1 MHSVV
6 TGVPK
11 KRQTYLYLMIRFST
25 GFFHMQH
32 LELSPETLWETCE

>member
-6 TGVPK
+6 TGVLQ
-11 KRQTYLYLMIRFST
+11 KRQTYLCLIIRFST

-32 LELSPETLWETCE
+32 LELSAETLWETCE